1 MGSRA
6 CTRCNHPPR
15 YCQCE
20 IYYYLILLAVSLVFP
35 IAELIIGKML
45 ARSSLVLL
53 DGLDALAHGA
63 FFYFAFQVSKQ
74 VHEEFL
80 SIFEEERRRKL
91 YAAIQSAFLVGGM
104 VLFLFLH
111 VFGKISEPEEQ
122 NVFFTIVGAGVG
134 LAGALLSLFILR
146 KFKKTR
152 ETNLTYNVAEIH
164 IHADIWTSLVPIAA
178 APFIWAG
185 NYLSIPWIVYLDPF
199 LTTAIAIWF
208 IAKSLPY
215 LLPR

>member
-1 MGSRA
+1 M
-6 CTRCNHPPR
+6 
-15 YCQCE
+15 
-20 IYYYLILLAVSLVFP
+20 
-35 IAELIIGKML
+35 
-45 ARSSLVLL
+45 
-53 DGLDALAHGA
+53 
-63 FFYFAFQVSKQ
+63 
-74 VHEEFL
+74 HEEFL

-134 LAGALLSLFILR
+134 LAGALLSLLILR
-146 KFKKTR
+146 EFKKTR
-152 ETNLTYNVAEIH
+152 ETNPTYSVVEIH
-164 IHADIWTSLVPIAA
+164 VHADIWTSLVPIAA

-185 NYLSIPWIVYLDPF
+185 NYLLIPWIVYLDPF